1 MIENKK
7 LEHIF
12 QILRKLYPD
21 PKTELDY
28 STPFQ
33 LMIVVILSAQTT
45 DKQVNKV
52 TKELFEHIKT
62 PKDLLDWKWLHAPRW
77 KLRDKSS
84 PKLAIKASRWKLSQ
98 QVIYDA
104 FEKAVSWVNYYKT
117 KAKNIRKLAGILSTP
132 KPPLRG
138 LQIPTPKGPLPF
150 DKGHKLLEE
159 LMKLPWIGIKSA
171 KVIGHTLWNLPVI
184 AVDTHV
190 HRVVNRRWILHA
202 EKPNETSEILEKL
215 VPLKYKDFAHH
226 AIVLF
231 GRYVC
236 TAKNPKCGT
245 CKLKKYCDYYQSM
258 T

>member
-1 MIENKK
+1 MMEKIQK
-7 LEHIF
+7 IF

-33 LMIVVILSAQTT
+33 LMVAVILSAQTT
-45 DKQVNKV
+45 DKQVNTLTTAIFKKV
-52 TKELFEHIKT
+52 KT
-62 PKDLLDWKWLHAPRW
+62 PKDLAKFY
-77 KLRDKSS
+77 KNE
-84 PKLAIKASRWKLSQ
+84 LAFQ
-98 QVIYDA
+98 
-104 FEKAVSWVNYYKT
+104 KAVWWVNYYKT
-117 KAKNIRKLAGILSTP
+117 KAKNIYALAGILSTP